1 MCPSPFSGAF
11 IAIQVP
17 KPRSFKSTIGV
28 HCLESMRPLVP
39 ADARSRSGIATSGSN
54 VMRPF
59 EDFEALAVQVEETL
73 IFLRRFGSGPAD
85 LLLHGFPQA
94 DLMWRSVAPLLARRF
109 TVICADLRG
118 YGKSGCPA
126 SAPDQASRA
135 GDQHAPAAHANS
147 SPHVATRRPCHVG
160 PSRTN
165 FHSGFLVTSR
175 SAEQTAWN

>member
-59 EDFEALAVQVEETL
+59 EDFEAIAVQVEETH
-73 IFLRRFGSGPAD
+73 IFLRRFGSGPAV
-85 LLLHGFPQA
+85 LLLHGFPQTH
-94 DLMWRSVAPLLARRF
+94 LMWRSVAP
-109 TVICADLRG
+109 
-118 YGKSGCPA
+118 
-126 SAPDQASRA
+126 A
-135 GDQHAPAAHANS
+135 GDCFPRKFRNEPRKNWVVS
-147 SPHVATRRPCHVG
+147 SPRRVEERAMELILGQPEAPMRVASTKRSVESSMLRPVRPRG
-160 PSRTN
+160 
-165 FHSGFLVTSR
+165 
-175 SAEQTAWN
+175 A